1 MASLGLTDAV
11 QAIVRGKVRAEVRL
25 GRAQITVNKEVAAE
39 ARYTGKHRQKVG
51 ATPVLGGLSRPE
63 RHSAAFGAPGVA
75 PTFARP
81 PWTLFKLLR
90 SVTTGSSAPA
100 G

>member
-51 ATPVLGGLSRPE
+51 ATPVLGALGRPE
-63 RHSAAFGAPGVA
+63 PAPLAFRASGSLPPFALSTS
-75 PTFARP
+75 PT
-81 PWTLFKLLR
+81 
-90 SVTTGSSAPA
+90 SSHT
-100 G
+100 